1 MANLVYIAIGGGW
14 ELGKVCLSQVE
25 ELREELLQVQLQLQ
39 TELHRRTGGGVE
51 YNISQG
57 EDGRERGEMRNREE
71 KGEGMK
77 REEVRERR

>member
-1 MANLVYIAIGGGW
+1 M
-14 ELGKVCLSQVE
+14 SQVE

-57 EDGRERGEMRNREE
+57 EEGRERGEMRNREE

-77 REEVRERR
+77 REGG